1 MTTAAMKNVT
11 PGGCASKKSTLRY
24 LPANGTPSWGLGL
37 WLSGFKGVVQL
48 QIAMEN
54 GPFACRVFVAI
65 RSYAAP
71 ETQGTAQPPLR
82 KCLRAGSHTEPTQW
96 LLGVSTCGLVHL
108 KAEMK
113 PGAQGS

>member
-1 MTTAAMKNVT
+1 M
-11 PGGCASKKSTLRY
+11 
-24 LPANGTPSWGLGL
+24 PSWGLRFRL
-37 WLSGFKGVVQL
+37 FGFKGAGQL

-54 GPFACRVFVAI
+54 GPFACSVFVAI

-82 KCLRAGSHTEPTQW
+82 KRLCAGSHTEPTQW
-96 LLGVSTCGLVHL
+96 LLRVSTCGLVHL
-108 KAEMK
+108 EAEMK